1 LASKGYII
9 DVVTMSYKNLPV
21 IEKKSNVTI
30 YRVPCIRSQ
39 KSKCEFHEMLSFLPM
54 GFWKSRE
61 LIKKNNYDLIH
72 THFIIP
78 TGIISYLLNKMYDV
92 PYIITAH
99 GSDVPGH
106 NPDKFNRLHTF
117 ILPIW
122 KKIIANSFKVISP
135 SEYLGK
141 RIVRSYQKTNLEIIP
156 NGFDFERISSDRI
169 KGKRMLF
176 SGRLLKMKGIQYF
189 IQCLGRIDTDW
200 EIVIAGDGPYKDEL
214 ENMARNLS
222 LDIKFTGWLE
232 KDVLQDLLETS
243 SIYVFPSSNENCPVS
258 LQEAMAS
265 GCAIIASKYGGTF
278 EVIGEAGIT
287 IDPKDQD
294 DFVQKLNELLNN
306 DELREFLGKKARE
319 RIEARYGWNTI
330 SDEYIEIF
338 NQIPE
343 THKLFNR

>member
-1 LASKGYII
+1 
-9 DVVTMSYKNLPV
+9 
-21 IEKKSNVTI
+21 
-30 YRVPCIRSQ
+30 
-39 KSKCEFHEMLSFLPM
+39 
-54 GFWKSRE
+54 
-61 LIKKNNYDLIH
+61 
-72 THFIIP
+72 
-78 TGIISYLLNKMYDV
+78 
-92 PYIITAH
+92 
-99 GSDVPGH
+99 
-106 NPDKFNRLHTF
+106 
-117 ILPIW
+117 
-122 KKIIANSFKVISP
+122 
-135 SEYLGK
+135 
-141 RIVRSYQKTNLEIIP
+141 
-156 NGFDFERISSDRI
+156 
-169 KGKRMLF
+169 
-176 SGRLLKMKGIQYF
+176 
-189 IQCLGRIDTDW
+189 
-200 EIVIAGDGPYKDEL
+200 
-214 ENMARNLS
+214 MARNLS